1 MCRVQFSFKSEEP
14 GKLAP
19 VLRMDPGLGS
29 DKHHPVSGHG
39 TQTLNEEKKASVPLH
54 STAPPPA
61 AGAPGPHYPQ
71 ADRVRAEGPSK
82 ARATPKRVL
91 SRCPITFQVFVV
103 GKFKFSWAS
112 LPFCLFG
119 DSLVV
124 FIKEHTHTG
133 RGVQS
138 PLQGLHQHTPYHAPP
153 TPS

>member
-1 MCRVQFSFKSEEP
+1 MTQTGMLPQPQLSRRAPSNKEELKKKKSLPQSQMCRVRFSFKSEEP

-39 TQTLNEEKKASVPLH
+39 TQTLNEGEKASVPPH

-91 SRCPITFQVFVV
+91 SRCPKTFQVFVV
-103 GKFKFSWAS
+103 GKFK
-112 LPFCLFG
+112 
-119 DSLVV
+119 
-124 FIKEHTHTG
+124 I
-133 RGVQS
+133 
-138 PLQGLHQHTPYHAPP
+138 
-153 TPS
+153 